1 MNANSP
7 KISYWTIAAL
17 GLAWNLLGCLN
28 FIAQSNPETVA
39 QMPEAL
45 RTTLAQR
52 PASAT
57 AAFAVSAFGGA
68 VGAILLLLRRRVAV
82 QVLMLS
88 LGATLVTLI
97 YVLTGTQG
105 LPQLLSWTGLQPLV
119 ALVLLWTARLAAR
132 SGWLR

>member
-1 MNANSP
+1 MSANSP
-7 KISYWTIAAL
+7 KLSYWTIAVL

-28 FIAQSNPETVA
+28 FIAQGNPETVA

-45 RTTLAQR
+45 RATLAQR
-52 PASAT
+52 PAWAT
-57 AAFAVSAFGGA
+57 AAFAIAAFGGA

-88 LGATLVTLI
+88 LGAVVITLI
-97 YVLTGTQG
+97 YALTGPQR
-105 LPQLLSWTGLQPLV
+105 LPQLLSWTGLSPLV
-119 ALVLLWTARLAAR
+119 ALVLLWTARLAAH